1 MNTDTCPDCSNH
13 PCDCGIPAGCTP
25 RTDELANRLIPIA
38 ENITATTA
46 QTIIT
51 QVLIDVL
58 TLTTKLE
65 TELAAVTEQRD
76 ELLRYNEEFRKEY
89 DQAIEQR
96 NEIDSMYHKI
106 IKEVLECDPIP
117 ACQRE
122 DDQLE
127 PPWEIIA
134 RIRKQRDRLAEA
146 MTRIKNIYEN
156 PEKGCIP
163 SSSDMYDEALQS
175 LTTNEL

>member
-76 ELLRYNEEFRKEY
+76 KYRDIASELIAMIRINVIRDTFKI
-89 DQAIEQR
+89 ATIEQVDEHLKQWIER
-96 NEIDSMYHKI
+96 
-106 IKEVLECDPIP
+106 
-117 ACQRE
+117 
-122 DDQLE
+122 
-127 PPWEIIA
+127 IA
-134 RIRKQRDRLAEA
+134 AV
-146 MTRIKNIYEN
+146 
-156 PEKGCIP
+156 KGGA
-163 SSSDMYDEALQS
+163 DE
-175 LTTNEL
+175 

>member
-1 MNTDTCPDCSNH
+1 MNTDTCPDCSNI

-65 TELAAVTEQRD
+65 TELAAVTEQRNQYKAALQSAD
-76 ELLRYNEEFRKEY
+76 NH
-89 DQAIEQR
+89 
-96 NEIDSMYHKI
+96 NHEIATK
-106 IKEVLECDPIP
+106 LEIVTD
-117 ACQRE
+117 
-122 DDQLE
+122 
-127 PPWEIIA
+127 
-134 RIRKQRDRLAEA
+134 QRDRLADALE
-146 MTRIKNIYEN
+146 RIAEYQGVDDEDPKTMAI
-156 PEKGCIP
+156 
-163 SSSDMYDEALQS
+163 EALQS
-175 LTTNEL
+175 LNQAAVEGGADE

>member
-65 TELAAVTEQRD
+65 TELAAVTEQRNQYKAALQSAD
-76 ELLRYNEEFRKEY
+76 NH
-89 DQAIEQR
+89 
-96 NEIDSMYHKI
+96 NHEIATK
-106 IKEVLECDPIP
+106 LEIVTD
-117 ACQRE
+117 
-122 DDQLE
+122 
-127 PPWEIIA
+127 
-134 RIRKQRDRLAEA
+134 QRDRLADALE
-146 MTRIKNIYEN
+146 RIAEYQGVDDEDPKTMAI
-156 PEKGCIP
+156 
-163 SSSDMYDEALQS
+163 EALQS
-175 LTTNEL
+175 LNQAAVEGGADE